1 MFSLLHAL
9 GVWITE
15 LSKQVPPSVQ
25 LYGVDIQDRLFPK
38 PANTPKNV
46 HFSRHSLLS
55 LPAGWG
61 GAFRLINQRLLV
73 CAFTR
78 PEWKIALHEIRRVLA
93 PGGRAQFTEAHLAT
107 HNAGP
112 ATKKLEDA
120 VQAVYA
126 ARGIY
131 YRAPE
136 TLPDMLR
143 DAGYV
148 NVRSKVQMLSI
159 GASWGG
165 EDGITLSRLVI
176 GMFSGH
182 RGPILKLKLM
192 DEAEFDELLEST
204 TREWDERPGMSR
216 VYTTVYADKVS
227 PSSFWNPHVNNH
239 FLQP

>member
-1 MFSLLHAL
+1 MRGRHVDVSSLHAP
-9 GVWITE
+9 GIWITE
-15 LSKQVPPSVQ
+15 LSKQVSSNVQ

-38 PANTPKNV
+38 PVNTPKNV
-46 HFSRHSLLS
+46 HFSRQSLLS
-55 LPAGWG
+55 LPAGWSD
-61 GAFRLINQRLLV
+61 AFRFINQRLLV

-78 PEWKIALHEIRRVLA
+78 PEWKIALREIRRVLA

-107 HNAGP
+107 HHAGP
-112 ATKKLEDA
+112 AMRKLEDA

-126 ARGIY
+126 ARGIH

-148 NVRSKVQMLSI
+148 NVRSKVHMLPI
-159 GASWGG
+159 GSWGG
-165 EDGITLSRLVI
+165 EDGLQLSKLVI

-192 DEAEFDELLEST
+192 DEAEFDELLELT

-227 PSSFWNPHVNNH
+227 P
-239 FLQP
+239 L